1 MFTIAINASDFTRM
15 EEESKDEII
24 VNAAK
29 QPVVKGKILRGTW
42 ITPILKKINEFE
54 GKDYSMIGKL
64 IN

>member
-1 MFTIAINASDFTRM
+1 MFSIAINASDFTRM

-54 GKDYSMIGKL
+54 GKA
-64 IN
+64 